1 MIPAAA
7 QVEATVRTPIEPPLN
22 ARINFL
28 GEKAV
33 SLRIKLNA
41 KVITV
46 AQKTAMMGVKPII
59 MITTMAMREM
69 K

>member
-7 QVEATVRTPIEPPLN
+7 QVEATLNTPIEPPLK
-22 ARINFL
+22 AFTNFF
-28 GEKAV
+28 GVRAV
-33 SLRIKLNA
+33 SFLMKLTA

-46 AQKTAMMGVKPII
+46 DQKTAMMGVKPMI
-59 MITTMAMREM
+59 MITTMAMREV

>member
-7 QVEATVRTPIEPPLN
+7 QVDATLNTPIEPPLN
-22 ARINFL
+22 ARTNFL
-28 GEKAV
+28 GVRAV
-33 SLRIKLNA
+33 SFLMKLTA

-46 AQKTAMMGVKPII
+46 DQKTAMIGVKPIT
-59 MITTMAMREM
+59 MITTIAMREM